1 VQSLTI
7 LVDMDDVLENLCET
21 WVAQLNGLYQLSVS
35 MDDIR
40 EWDMRKA
47 FPTLSPQEIY
57 WPLSTNA
64 LWENVKP
71 LPGAVEYLKRLIDD
85 GHRVVVVT
93 ASGAEAV
100 PIKLQKV
107 LFKYF
112 LYLIMKDV
120 IVVVQKGLITGDIMI
135 DDVSLNLKDF
145 AGRKVLFNQP
155 HNRSFDDKTYGMH
168 RVNNW
173 TDVYQLVQKIAEE
186 KAKFE

>member
-1 VQSLTI
+1 MQNLTI

-57 WPLSTNA
+57 WPLKTNA

-112 LYLIMKDV
+112 PYLTMKDV
-120 IVVVQKGLITGDIMI
+120 VVAEQKGLIIGDVMI
-135 DDVSLNLKDF
+135 DDAPHNLRDF
-145 AGRKVLFNQP
+145 TGKKILFNQP
-155 HNRSFDDKTYGMH
+155 HNRSFNAADSEMQ
-168 RVNNW
+168 RVDGW
-173 TDVYQLVQKIAEE
+173 GEIYEIIKQGGE
-186 KAKFE
+186 KD